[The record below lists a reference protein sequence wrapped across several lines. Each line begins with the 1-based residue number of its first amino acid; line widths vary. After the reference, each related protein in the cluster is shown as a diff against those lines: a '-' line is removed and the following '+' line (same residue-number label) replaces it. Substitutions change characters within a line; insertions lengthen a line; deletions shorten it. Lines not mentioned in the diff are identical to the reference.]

1 MVIDVDPA
9 RGSALNEQ
17 ELWREMVRWS
27 GGRIVEDHGI
37 LLVSGPSAYLRVA
50 MRTDPRVDGSAVVA
64 RAIEFFEGEPAGFTS
79 RPCRTARRRGLG
91 DSLTRLAAYS
101 GFEMGADAA
110 WLGASEMGA
119 SLYRRIGFEA
129 LGSTTLVELE
139 APTFGGV

>member
-50 MRTDPRVDGSAVVA
+50 MRTDTRVDGSAVVA
-64 RAIEFFEGEPAGFTS
+64 RAIEFFERRAG
-79 RPCRTARRRGLG
+79 
-91 DSLTRLAAYS
+91 
-101 GFEMGADAA
+101 GFHRAC
-110 WLGASEMGA
+110 
-119 SLYRRIGFEA
+119 
-129 LGSTTLVELE
+129 STT
-139 APTFGGV
+139 